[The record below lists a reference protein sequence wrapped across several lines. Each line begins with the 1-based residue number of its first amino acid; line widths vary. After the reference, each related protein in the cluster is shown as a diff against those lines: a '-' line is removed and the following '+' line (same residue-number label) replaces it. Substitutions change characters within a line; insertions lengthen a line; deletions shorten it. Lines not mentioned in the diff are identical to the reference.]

1 MTASQP
7 VSVVEYQLLARFRHG
22 LRIFLRFSEDAVR
35 AAGLTPAQHQLL
47 LAVKGHGGPGPP
59 SASEVA
65 EALQLRVHSAV
76 ELINRAEQAGLVCRQ
91 GDPRDKRRHLLSLTP
106 QGEERLAALSRLHR
120 DELRRFA
127 EMVDEVR
134 ALNAVPRVPGRRRD
148 RA

>member
-1 MTASQP
+1 MAPRP
-7 VSVVEYQLLARFRHG
+7 VSAVEYRVLARFRHG

-47 LAVKGHGGPGPP
+47 LAVKGHDGPGSP

-76 ELINRAEQAGLVCRQ
+76 ELINRAEQAGLVSRQ
-91 GDPRDKRRHLLSLTP
+91 VDPRDRRRHLLSLTTR
-106 QGEERLAALSRLHR
+106 GEDRLAALSRLHR
-120 DELRRFA
+120 HELRRFA

-134 ALNAVPRVPGRRRD
+134 ALDAAPKEPGRPRD